1 MHYHYSL
8 HLLIH
13 STVQSMLLLSIKADK
28 TRRGDGK
35 LVLQR
40 ELKTGKTIICP
51 LFAPSEIVELI
62 GELSI

>member
-1 MHYHYSL
+1 
-8 HLLIH
+8 
-13 STVQSMLLLSIKADK
+13 MLLLSIKADK